1 MFGWFALQVRAGMEK
16 IAAASLRGKGYEDFL
31 PLYRVQRRWSDRIK
45 EVEVPLF
52 PGYLFCRF
60 DPLDRLVP
68 VLTTPGV
75 SRIVSAGRTPIP
87 IPEQEMEAV
96 HTIIQSGLAAE
107 PWPFLRAGCQI
118 AIDRGPLAGLDGVLT
133 RVAGGHRL
141 VVSVSLLQRS
151 VAVQVDRAWVRDIS
165 STARPGLLSKASAFA
180 I

>member
-1 MFGWFALQVRAGMEK
+1 MFGWYALQVRAGMEK
-16 IAAASLRGKGYEDFL
+16 IASAALGGKGYEDFL
-31 PLYRVQRRWSDRIK
+31 PLYAVQRRWSDRVK
-45 EVEVPLF
+45 EVEVPIF

-87 IPEQEMEAV
+87 VVEEEIEALHRIV
-96 HTIIQSGLAAE
+96 HSGLVAE
-107 PWPFLRAGCQI
+107 PWPFLSAGCHI

-133 RVAGGHRL
+133 RLDGGHRL

-151 VAVQVDRAWVRDIS
+151 VAVQVDRAWVREIS
-165 STARPGLLSKASAFA
+165 NTARPDLLSKAPAFA

>member
-1 MFGWFALQVRAGMEK
+1 MFGWYALQVRAGMEK
-16 IAAASLRGKGYEDFL
+16 IASASLRGKGYEDFL
-31 PLYRVQRRWSDRIK
+31 PLYRVERRWSDRVK

-87 IPEQEMEAV
+87 IAEQEIKDV
-96 HTIIQSGLAAE
+96 HRIIQSGLAAE
-107 PWPFLRAGCQI
+107 PWPFLNAGCHI
-118 AIDRGPLAGLDGVLT
+118 AIERGPLAGLDGVLT
-133 RVAGGHRL
+133 READGHRL

-165 STARPGLLSKASAFA
+165 NTVPAGLLNQAPAFA

>member
-1 MFGWFALQVRAGMEK
+1 MFGWYALQARAGMEK
-16 IAAASLRGKGYEDFL
+16 IASAGLCGKGYEVFL
-31 PLYRVQRRWSDRIK
+31 PLYPVQRRWSDRVK

-68 VLTTPGV
+68 VLTTPSV
-75 SRIVSAGRTPIP
+75 SRIVSAGRIP
-87 IPEQEMEAV
+87 IPVVEEELEAIRRIV
-96 HTIIQSGLAAE
+96 QSGLAAE
-107 PWPFLRAGCQI
+107 PWPFLRAGCHI
-118 AIDRGPLAGLDGVLT
+118 AIERGPLAGLEGVLT

-151 VAVQVDRAWVRDIS
+151 VAVQVDHAWVRDIGS
-165 STARPGLLSKASAFA
+165 AARPRLVSKAPAFA